1 MYGLHNNRYTIR
13 YCLDDIF
20 YNKERYFHS
29 YIIYVLH
36 RFWGNI
42 VVVCVKPFPSIVIV
56 PPPPPPFLVLFS
68 GQEFP
73 RTAWLYAQG
82 LSIGFSW
89 LQRTWSFVKISP
101 NISKTLNQI
110 LSYLKLY
117 KQIFETNFCE
127 VYEIK
132 LGCFGWTLVVS
143 LVTHAVTWT
152 VDTSL
157 DVSLSSTFL
166 SKILHKRALTQ

>member
-42 VVVCVKPFPSIVIV
+42 VVVCVKPSPSIVLV
-56 PPPPPPFLVLFS
+56 PPPPPPIFGFVLRPGVSQDCLVICTRPVNRVFMVATNM
-68 GQEFP
+68 EF
-73 RTAWLYAQG
+73 RE
-82 LSIGFSW
+82 
-89 LQRTWSFVKISP
+89 ISP

-157 DVSLSSTFL
+157 DVSLSSTFFVQDF
-166 SKILHKRALTQ
+166 A